1 MAMIKGITVTILKK
15 TQSGTDGFNRPIYH
29 YEEEQVENVLVAP
42 ANTDD
47 IVNSQDLTGKKAVY
61 TLAIPKNDTHD
72 WTDCIVKFFGQTW
85 KTFGYPQEGIAENI
99 PLDWNKKVVV
109 ERYG

>member
-1 MAMIKGITVTILKK
+1 MAMIKGITVTILKG
-15 TQSGTDGFNRPIYH
+15 TQSGTDDFNRPIYH

-47 IVNSQDLTGKKAVY
+47 IVNSQDLTGKKAVC
-61 TLAIPKNDTHD
+61 TLAIPKSDTHD
-72 WTDCIVKFFGQTW
+72 WTNCIIKFFGQTW
-85 KTFGYPQEGIAENI
+85 KTFGYPQEGITENI
-99 PLDWNKKVVV
+99 PLDWNRKVMV